1 MLNRW
6 SAYRVAAQATA
17 DAPLLQKRFWTLD
30 LLRLFA
36 AGSVM
41 VFHLSWWSWV
51 TPRSTPASVMQGAT
65 EYPAWTPYAWFGWVG
80 VEIFFVISGFVIFM
94 TADGSS
100 PASFVRRRYLRLFPA
115 ALVCATI
122 TAAVALAIDLWPMGD
137 LIMRWVRSAFFWPYG
152 PWIDGVYWTLGVE
165 VAFYLVVA
173 LAIRAQRF
181 MAIETVII
189 AVGCASSAA
198 WLVNLALNGRLT
210 GDLAPLVSSRTETV
224 LLLRHG
230 VLFALGALIWAGSHR
245 GWTAKRLGFAALFSF
260 VGALTILRG
269 AQIKVSG
276 FDLDHSEYV
285 PIAVWAVA
293 VALIALSARYE
304 RPIPTSAQAASS
316 VIGRSTYPL
325 YLLHD
330 IVGVALLV
338 MLLNI
343 GFAPGMALVTAM
355 CGMLALAVIVCVYVE
370 DRIRPQLDPRNWK
383 ISKRATDPG

>member
-1 MLNRW
+1 
-6 SAYRVAAQATA
+6 
-17 DAPLLQKRFWTLD
+17 
-30 LLRLFA
+30 
-36 AGSVM
+36 M

-51 TPRSTPASVMQGAT
+51 NPRSTPASVLQGAA

-100 PASFVRRRYLRLFPA
+100 ASSFVRRRYLRLFPA

-137 LIMRWVRSAFFWPYG
+137 LIMRWARSAFFWPYG

-173 LAIRAQRF
+173 LAIMAQRF
-181 MAIETVII
+181 IAIETVII
-189 AVGCASSAA
+189 AVGSVSAAA
-198 WLVNLALNGRLT
+198 WLLDLAVHGRLT
-210 GDLAPLVSSRTETV
+210 GDVAPFISSRSETL

-245 GWTAKRLGFAALFSF
+245 GWTAKRLGFMALFSL
-260 VGALTILRG
+260 VGALTILWG
-269 AQIKVSG
+269 AQSKVSG
-276 FDLDHSEYV
+276 YDLDHSVYV

-293 VALIALSARYE
+293 VALIALSAKYE
-304 RPIPTSAQAASS
+304 RPLPAPAQAASS

-330 IVGVALLV
+330 IVGVALLLALLNAGIDPALALLV
-338 MLLNI
+338 AMASMLLLGI
-343 GFAPGMALVTAM
+343 
-355 CGMLALAVIVCVYVE
+355 IVCVYIE
-370 DRIRPQLDPRNWK
+370 DRIRPSLDPRTWK
-383 ISKRATDPG
+383 KLCREAGLS

>member
-1 MLNRW
+1 
-6 SAYRVAAQATA
+6 
-17 DAPLLQKRFWTLD
+17 
-30 LLRLFA
+30 
-36 AGSVM
+36 M

-51 TPRSTPASVMQGAT
+51 NPRSTPASVLQGAA

-94 TADGSS
+94 TADSS
-100 PASFVRRRYLRLFPA
+100 STSSFVRRRYLRLFPA

-122 TAAVALAIDLWPMGD
+122 TAAVAMAIDLWPMSD
-137 LIMRWVRSAFFWPYG
+137 LMMRWARSAFFWPYG

-173 LAIRAQRF
+173 LAIMAQRF
-181 MAIETVII
+181 IAIETVII
-189 AVGCASSAA
+189 AVGCVSAAA
-198 WLVNLALNGRLT
+198 WLLDLAVNGKLT
-210 GDLAPLVSSRTETV
+210 GDVAPFISSRTETL

-245 GWTAKRLGFAALFSF
+245 GWTAKRLCFAALFSL
-260 VGALTILRG
+260 VGALTILWG
-269 AQIKVSG
+269 AQLKVSG
-276 FDLDHSEYV
+276 FDLDHSVYV

-293 VALIALSARYE
+293 VALIAVSAKYE
-304 RPIPTSAQAASS
+304 RPLPAPVQAASS

-338 MLLNI
+338 LFLRMGI
-343 GFAPGMALVTAM
+343 APGVALGTAM
-355 CGMLALAVIVCVYVE
+355 IGMIVLGIVVCVHIE
-370 DRIRPQLDPRNWK
+370 DRLRPQLDLRYWK
-383 ISKRATDPG
+383 ISKRVAGAE